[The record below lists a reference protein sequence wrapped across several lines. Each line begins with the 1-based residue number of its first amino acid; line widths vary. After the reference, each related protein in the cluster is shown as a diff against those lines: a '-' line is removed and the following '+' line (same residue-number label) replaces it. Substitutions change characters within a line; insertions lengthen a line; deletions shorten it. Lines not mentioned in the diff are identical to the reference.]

1 MNGFVQDIEGSA
13 VKNDEFRRVLYTARH
28 CQLVLMALKPK
39 EEIGAEVHELDQFF
53 RVEEGTGE
61 AVLDGVRTAIRAG
74 FAVVVPAGTHHN
86 IVNTGDVPLKL
97 YTLYAP
103 PNHRDGVVHH
113 TRAEAE
119 KDDEHYDGKTT
130 E

>member
-1 MNGFVQDIEGSA
+1 MKGFVKNIEALA
-13 VKNDEFRRVLYTARH
+13 VKNEDFRQVLYTAKN

-39 EEIGAEVHELDQFF
+39 EEIGAEVHKLDQFF

-61 AVLDGVRTAIRAG
+61 AVLDGVHSVISAG
-74 FAVVVPAGTHHN
+74 FAVLVPAGTKHN
-86 IVNTGDVPLKL
+86 IINTSNAPLKL

-103 PNHRDGVVHH
+103 PNHRDGVIHH
-113 TRAEAE
+113 TRADAEA
-119 KDDEHYDGKTT
+119 DTEHFDGRTT